1 MSVAIDI
8 GGTFTDI
15 IFCEKNRGVFWSAKI
30 PSNPNNPE
38 IPFIDGLTRV
48 LQLARKDISEV
59 DVLIHGTTIVT
70 NALLEGNLARV
81 GLLVTQGFRDLLEIG
96 RQQRPSL
103 YDLTKDRMPPLIH
116 RDCVMEIQERISSNK
131 KIILPLDK
139 KQAVT
144 QIKTLKKQNLDGL
157 AIALLFSF
165 YNPKHEKILKKLAH
179 KLFDK
184 RFIFLSSQVSPEF
197 REFERTST
205 TVIAAAVAPRV
216 VNYLHAIQTKLKY
229 QKREQVNLRI
239 MHSGG
244 GTLSTYEA
252 KKRPHTLIESGPA
265 AGLIGAAHL
274 AKTLNL
280 SRVLAFDMGGTT
292 AKAGMILN
300 GKLQYSQEYE
310 VGGEFHHGG
319 RQKGS
324 GYPVRTPMIDVVEC
338 GAGAGSIAWI
348 DSGGHLKVGP
358 QSAGAVP
365 GPACYGKGGKNP
377 TVTDAHLILGRLSA
391 DNFLGGEMPLYP
403 KISEMAI
410 KRTIC
415 IPLDMHLEE
424 AAAGILAI
432 VNANMTRILR
442 LISVARGYDPRNFTL
457 IAYGGA
463 GPLHATELAES
474 MSISH
479 VVIPPLPGLFST
491 IGLLYTDMN
500 IDFVKTVMI
509 PLTRISSLNKILIR
523 LNKQAEAW
531 FENNNVTS
539 KKRKIS
545 VSADLRYYHQ
555 NYELSLPFPGSILS
569 KNDIQQIQTAFHKM
583 HTKIYGY
590 SASGENIKV
599 VNLRLRAT
607 KLQSKPRMP
616 KLNFTGNLLDGNRIR
631 TRPVWFKNKEFK
643 CRVYERSM
651 LPAGF
656 TFNGPAVVQEKESTT
671 LVGPNWNLQVDP
683 LGNLHMLHC
692 K

>member
-15 IFCEKNRGVFWSAKI
+15 IFYEKNRGVFWSAKI
-30 PSNPNNPE
+30 SSDPDNPE
-38 IPFIDGLTRV
+38 IPFVEGLTKV
-48 LQLARKDISEV
+48 LNLARKDISEI
-59 DVLIHGTTIVT
+59 DVVIHGTTIVT
-70 NALLEGNLARV
+70 NALLEGNLAKV

-103 YDLTKDRMPPLIH
+103 YDLTKDRRAPLIH

-144 QIKTLKKQNLDGL
+144 QIKTLKKQNLDVL

-165 YNPKHEKILKKLAH
+165 YNPKHEKTLKKLAQ
-179 KLFDK
+179 KFFDK
-184 RFIFLSSQVSPEF
+184 RFIFLSSQISPEF

-216 VNYLHAIQTKLKY
+216 VNYLHAIQTKLKC
-229 QKREQVNLRI
+229 QKRKQVNLRI

-265 AGLIGAAHL
+265 AGLLGAAHL

-300 GKLQYSQEYE
+300 GKLQHSQEYE

-319 RQKGS
+319 RQRGS

-391 DNFLGGEMPLYP
+391 DMFLGGEMPLYP
-403 KISEMAI
+403 NISERAI
-410 KRTIC
+410 KRNIC
-415 IPLDMHLEE
+415 IHLDMHLEE
-424 AAAGILAI
+424 AAAGILSI

-474 MSISH
+474 MSISQ
-479 VVIPPLPGLFST
+479 VVIPLMPGLFST
-491 IGLLYTDMN
+491 LGLLYADKN

-509 PLTRISSLNKILIR
+509 SLTRISSLNKILIR

-539 KKRKIS
+539 KERKIS
-545 VSADLRYYHQ
+545 VSADLRYLHQ
-555 NYELSLPFPGSILS
+555 NYELNLPFPGSILS
-569 KNDIQQIQTAFHKM
+569 KNDIQHIQTGFHEM
-583 HTKIYGY
+583 HAKTYGY
-590 SASGENIKV
+590 SASGENIQV

-607 KLQSKPRMP
+607 KVQSKPEMP

-631 TRPVWFKNKEFK
+631 TSPVWLKNKEFK
-643 CRVYERSM
+643 CLVYERSM

-656 TFNGPAVVQEKESTT
+656 TFSGPAVVQEKESTT

-683 LGNLHMLHC
+683 LGNLCMLHC

>member
-1 MSVAIDI
+1 
-8 GGTFTDI
+8 
-15 IFCEKNRGVFWSAKI
+15 
-30 PSNPNNPE
+30 
-38 IPFIDGLTRV
+38 DGLTRV

-144 QIKTLKKQNLDGL
+144 QIRTLKKQNLDVL

-165 YNPKHEKILKKLAH
+165 YNPKHEKILKKLAY

-205 TVIAAAVAPRV
+205 TVIASAVAPRV

-229 QKREQVNLRI
+229 QKRKQVNLRI

-252 KKRPHTLIESGPA
+252 EKRPHTLIESGPA

-274 AKTLNL
+274 SKTLNL

-338 GAGAGSIAWI
+338 GAGAGSTAWI

-410 KRTIC
+410 K
-415 IPLDMHLEE
+415 
-424 AAAGILAI
+424 
-432 VNANMTRILR
+432 
-442 LISVARGYDPRNFTL
+442 
-457 IAYGGA
+457 
-463 GPLHATELAES
+463 
-474 MSISH
+474 
-479 VVIPPLPGLFST
+479 
-491 IGLLYTDMN
+491 
-500 IDFVKTVMI
+500 
-509 PLTRISSLNKILIR
+509 
-523 LNKQAEAW
+523 
-531 FENNNVTS
+531 
-539 KKRKIS
+539 
-545 VSADLRYYHQ
+545 
-555 NYELSLPFPGSILS
+555 
-569 KNDIQQIQTAFHKM
+569 
-583 HTKIYGY
+583 
-590 SASGENIKV
+590 
-599 VNLRLRAT
+599 
-607 KLQSKPRMP
+607 
-616 KLNFTGNLLDGNRIR
+616 
-631 TRPVWFKNKEFK
+631 
-643 CRVYERSM
+643 
-651 LPAGF
+651 
-656 TFNGPAVVQEKESTT
+656 
-671 LVGPNWNLQVDP
+671 
-683 LGNLHMLHC
+683 
-692 K
+692 

>member
-116 RDCVMEIQERISSNK
+116 RDCVKEIKERISSNK

-144 QIKTLKKQNLDGL
+144 QIKTLKKQNLDVL

-216 VNYLHAIQTKLKY
+216 VNYLNAIQTKLKY
-229 QKREQVNLRI
+229 QKRKQVNLRI

-252 KKRPHTLIESGPA
+252 KKRPHTMIESGPA

-338 GAGAGSIAWI
+338 GAGAGSIGWI

-391 DNFLGGEMPLYP
+391 DNFLGGEMLLYP
-403 KISEMAI
+403 KISERAI

-474 MSISH
+474 MSISQ
-479 VVIPPLPGLFST
+479 VVIPLMPGLFST
-491 IGLLYTDMN
+491 LGLLYADMN

-569 KNDIQQIQTAFHKM
+569 KNDIQQIQTAFHEM

-590 SASGENIKV
+590 SAYVENIQV

-683 LGNLHMLHC
+683 LGNLRMLHC

>member
-15 IFCEKNRGVFWSAKI
+15 IFYEKNRGVFWSAKI
-30 PSNPNNPE
+30 PSNPDNPE
-38 IPFIDGLTRV
+38 IPFVEGLTKV
-48 LQLARKDISEV
+48 LNLARKDISEI
-59 DVLIHGTTIVT
+59 DVVIHGTTIVT
-70 NALLEGNLARV
+70 NALLEGNLAKV

-144 QIKTLKKQNLDGL
+144 QINTLKKQNLDVL

-165 YNPKHEKILKKLAH
+165 YNPKNEKILKKLAH

-184 RFIFLSSQVSPEF
+184 KFIFLSSQISPEF

-229 QKREQVNLRI
+229 QKRKQVNLRI

-319 RQKGS
+319 RQRGS

-403 KISEMAI
+403 KISERAI
-410 KRTIC
+410 KQTIC

-457 IAYGGA
+457 TAYGGA

-474 MSISH
+474 MSIGH
-479 VVIPPLPGLFST
+479 VVIPILPGLFST
-491 IGLLYTDMN
+491 LGLLYADEN

-569 KNDIQQIQTAFHKM
+569 KNDIQQIQTAFHEM

-590 SASGENIKV
+590 SASSENIQV

-683 LGNLHMLHC
+683 LGNLRMLHC

>member
-229 QKREQVNLRI
+229 QKRKQVNLRI

-252 KKRPHTLIESGPA
+252 EKRPHTLIESGPA

-403 KISEMAI
+403 KISERAI
-410 KRTIC
+410 KQTIC

-479 VVIPPLPGLFST
+479 VVIPLLPGLFST

-545 VSADLRYYHQ
+545 VSSDLRYYHQ

-569 KNDIQQIQTAFHKM
+569 KNDIQQIQTAFHEM

-590 SASGENIKV
+590 SASGENIQV

-616 KLNFTGNLLDGNRIR
+616 KLNFTRNLLDGNRIR

>member
-15 IFCEKNRGVFWSAKI
+15 IFCEKNRSVFWSAKI

-116 RDCVMEIQERISSNK
+116 RDCVKEIKERISSNK

-144 QIKTLKKQNLDGL
+144 QIKTLKKQNLDVL

-216 VNYLHAIQTKLKY
+216 VNYLNAIQTKLKY
-229 QKREQVNLRI
+229 QKRKQVNLRI

-265 AGLIGAAHL
+265 AGLLGAAHL

-338 GAGAGSIAWI
+338 GAGAGSIGWI

-403 KISEMAI
+403 KISERAI

-474 MSISH
+474 MSISQ
-479 VVIPPLPGLFST
+479 VVIPLMPGLFST
-491 IGLLYTDMN
+491 LGLLYADMN

-569 KNDIQQIQTAFHKM
+569 KNDIQQIQTAFHEM

-590 SASGENIKV
+590 SAYVENIQV

-683 LGNLHMLHC
+683 LGNLRMLHC